1 MSEIIAFIGV
11 GNMGNPMALNLVK
24 AGKKVIVY
32 DVYIKMIEKAGYK
45 TTENTKLCLLNESY
59 AGFLNMRK
67 KEIIICTSNAK
78 KREGYT
84 LIRKKN
90 KNVIERT
97 ALHIKKALRHE
108 AVHVAQECNNGNL
121 LKIDKK
127 IPINLSKLNAL
138 NGSIRI
144 SGEEEKER
152 QAYTLEDKPRIIEN
166 ELKKY
171 CL

>member
-1 MSEIIAFIGV
+1 MEFIGFLGRTEVEIIKI
-11 GNMGNPMALNLVK
+11 
-24 AGKKVIVY
+24 
-32 DVYIKMIEKAGYK
+32 IEMAGYR
-45 TTENTKLCLLNESY
+45 TAENTKLCLLSENY
-59 AGFLNMRK
+59 VGFLDRRK

-78 KREGYT
+78 KREKYT
-84 LIRKKN
+84 RLREKN
-90 KNVIERT
+90 NDTYERT

-121 LKIDKK
+121 LKIDRKLSMNTSK
-127 IPINLSKLNAL
+127 INAL

-152 QAYTLEDKPRIIEN
+152 QAYILEDKPMLVKN
-166 ELKKY
+166 ELIKY

>member
-1 MSEIIAFIGV
+1 MEFIEFIDRTEVEIIRI
-11 GNMGNPMALNLVK
+11 
-24 AGKKVIVY
+24 
-32 DVYIKMIEKAGYK
+32 IEKAGYK
-45 TTENTKLCLLNESY
+45 TAENTKLCLLGENY
-59 AGFLNMRK
+59 VGFFNRVK

-84 LIRKKN
+84 LQRKSKD
-90 KNVIERT
+90 IFERT

-108 AVHVAQECNNGNL
+108 AVHVAQECNDGNL
-121 LKIDKK
+121 LKIDGKLSMNPSK
-127 IPINLSKLNAL
+127 INAL

-152 QAYTLEDKPRIIEN
+152 QAYILEDKPRLIKN
-166 ELKKY
+166 ELRKY